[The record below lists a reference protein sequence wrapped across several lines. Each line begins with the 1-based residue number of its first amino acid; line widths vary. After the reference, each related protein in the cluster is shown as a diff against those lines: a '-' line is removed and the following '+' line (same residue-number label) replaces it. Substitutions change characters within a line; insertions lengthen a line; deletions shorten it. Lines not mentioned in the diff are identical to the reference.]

1 MAIEEPEV
9 EEGIEDPIDQ
19 AEDQG
24 PPLHAFA
31 SPRAVDGVS
40 HPSHARG
47 VSVITPEIVSIFDF
61 KPLFDIDGTVTPAG
75 NLFEI
80 QNNARRVRV
89 NQMNELFSLLTKDPN
104 KNYAKI
110 IERLKVA
117 MSEEMYKADEDCD
130 DLLSLYNNFYTML
143 MSFDISA
150 PWSMPAIQNIMQ
162 KVRNSRIQ
170 TLDSSLVYPSL
181 LDVEAFTDIL
191 ERNHRVPRVG
201 VNYENSSNTKLL
213 YVIAWDLYW
222 HMRNTT
228 RKPWEIIDANRRA
241 YREDWDGGD
250 SSRFRF
256 MPRPGLGVPENYQGM
271 SAATISP
278 RVGES
283 NRSTPFH
290 PGRLGLSR
298 HMMNTVHDDVE
309 YGENLGYYSHDD
321 VLATF
326 KAGDIGSPAEDLYD
340 AAFFLKYACK
350 DMSLSTAHENPAYKE
365 ILVSKLRRSPERT
378 QVIPAQELF
387 KNSFPMFH
395 TGEDSPSNALN
406 YPTSFSLDEQVQND
420 LTFAR
425 SIKREP
431 EKVTASSRPT
441 PLFDPLLHGF
451 SPAGT
456 KIENMQILLRD
467 KESLENVLENVSGLS
482 STAEAIEEVLSLS
495 EPDLQPIGVFNKV
508 LDAFSSA
515 LERLNPKP
523 VSSRSGL
530 QGSLS
535 AGTHSGYYNDGD
547 FLDFA
552 ILSECIKNVRREGH
566 FSGDAGNVWTSVIP
580 MIDLVNMLLY
590 KLGRSSGFY
599 SNVSLSPGSPIVI
612 DSTGETEDAP
622 NTKLLQNIESMI
634 AGYLVDGSSHWS
646 EFYAR
651 RNDDSING
659 ENVGE
664 ADYAIYGGVYWENR
678 LRPFR
683 GNDKHLATTE
693 SRLSTISVDC
703 GNDGWYNARNSNE
716 LFVLDGNGGQSAAKL
731 MDQAKV
737 TRLLTELTSGD
748 RPSIFRDIVNILNDM
763 DTAALSRGSYFL
775 ENEHT
780 GMNKMK
786 NSLVDVSVIGSFVLQ
801 AFSKISHALTGIT
814 FNVARYTRN
823 HSGRFVWLRTRADDY
838 REVKF
843 AEAMKKYKIHGI
855 EYLYSSEGAQN
866 FAASLLADTII
877 SSLRSE
883 QKRIVDSVDLLKS
896 IKLYAD
902 RNIDRYLQLFNSDNR
917 ASRILENLDENDG
930 RLLTVS
936 NPSQIALAK
945 NKLSTL
951 WERIIDE
958 KYFDDFMMSATPET
972 AVLSTC
978 INPEFTKGIADNL
991 KIMTVG
997 IPDGFSRIALGYDRK
1012 SADLA
1017 ASRTKV
1023 TIRVY
1028 RHDIILNDTILDFTL
1043 GAQPGDARGDL
1054 VLKIKFKPQEF
1065 EFDMRTFFK
1074 DLSPLDAPADA
1085 RVTQLDNEGN
1095 LLEKPKTIDQ
1105 RSYKDI
1111 SDVIRNHMIFRK
1123 FRDDGHSSQ
1132 IRFPFEGAEQEQQRF
1147 KNHCFD
1153 YIAKTYV
1160 RAMTGLNLDEESFL
1174 IDKEKESIKI
1184 NSDEALE
1191 FFELVQG
1198 YVNDKT
1204 NTETSLE
1211 NYLAGS
1217 RSTRE
1222 LLRRLKGM
1230 PPAEPLLDVIDV
1242 NDNDLPEELNE
1253 MLIQD
1258 IINFIKM
1265 INSHNLIFTAST
1277 DRQKLIE
1284 PKLFERIFCMFVDP
1298 DSFEID
1304 GNMDG
1309 ILKNKM
1315 IEAGLLNQEG
1325 TKLSETYRE
1334 SGVPQFNQFYV
1345 EVV

>member
-19 AEDQG
+19 AEDQA
-24 PPLHAFA
+24 PPLHAFT

-150 PWSMPAIQNIMQ
+150 PWAMPTIQNIMQ

-170 TLDSSLVYPSL
+170 SLDSSLVYPNL
-181 LDVEAFTDIL
+181 LDVETFTDIL
-191 ERNHRVPRVG
+191 EVNHRVPREG

-228 RKPWEIIDANRRA
+228 IKPQEIIDANRRA
-241 YREDWDGGD
+241 YPEDWGGGD

-256 MPRPGLGVPENYQGM
+256 MPRPGIGVPENYQGM
-271 SAATISP
+271 SPVTIAP
-278 RVGES
+278 RVHES
-283 NRSTPFH
+283 NFRLPFH

-309 YGENLGYYSHDD
+309 YGENLGYYSHDN

-326 KAGDIGSPAEDLYD
+326 KAGNIGSPAEDLYD

-350 DMSLSTAHENPAYKE
+350 DMSLSSAHENPAYKE
-365 ILVSKLRRSPERT
+365 ILVSKLRRSPERV

-387 KNSFPMFH
+387 KSSFPQFH
-395 TGEDSPSNALN
+395 TGEDSPLNALN
-406 YPTSFSLDEQVQND
+406 YPASFSLDEAVQND

-431 EKVTASSRPT
+431 ENATASSRPT
-441 PLFDPLLHGF
+441 PLFDPLLHGI

-495 EPDLQPIGVFNKV
+495 EPDLQPVGVFNKV

-523 VSSRSGL
+523 VSQPG
-530 QGSLS
+530 GPA

-552 ILSECIKNVRREGH
+552 ILSECIKNVHREGK
-566 FSGDAGNVWTSVIP
+566 FKGDTDDIQTSVIP

-599 SNVSLSPGSPIVI
+599 SNVSLSPGSPIVL
-612 DSTGETEDAP
+612 DSTDETVGAP

-634 AGYLVDGSSHWS
+634 ASYLVDGSSHWS
-646 EFYAR
+646 EFYAK
-651 RNDDSING
+651 RNDDNIGDAERLIEG
-659 ENVGE
+659 ER
-664 ADYAIYGGVYWENR
+664 YGGVYWQNAAFVHGQ
-678 LRPFR
+678 RP
-683 GNDKHLATTE
+683 DLATTE

-703 GNDGWYNARNSNE
+703 GSDGYYNARNSNE
-716 LFVLDGNGGQSAAKL
+716 LFVQDDATAAAKL

-737 TRLLTELTSGD
+737 TRLLTELTSGA

-763 DTAALSRGSYFL
+763 NTAALSRGSYFL
-775 ENEHT
+775 QNEHT
-780 GMNKMK
+780 DMNKMK

-814 FNVARYTRN
+814 FNVAKYTAD
-823 HSGRFVWLRTRADDY
+823 HPGRFVWLRTRADDY

-843 AEAMKKYKIHGI
+843 AEAMKEYKVHGI
-855 EYLYSSEGAQN
+855 EYLYSNQGAQN
-866 FAASLLADTII
+866 FAASILADTII
-877 SSLRSE
+877 NNLRSE

-945 NKLSTL
+945 NKLKSL

-958 KYFDDFMMSATPET
+958 KYFDDFMMSTTPET

-1074 DLSPLDAPADA
+1074 DLSPLGEPADA

-1095 LLEKPKTIDQ
+1095 LLENPKTIDQ

-1123 FRDDGHSSQ
+1123 FRDDGQSSQ
-1132 IRFPFEGAEQEQQRF
+1132 IYFPFEGTEQERQRF

-1211 NYLAGS
+1211 SYLAGS

-1325 TKLSETYRE
+1325 TKLSETYSE